1 MIHRPPIALLL
12 ALCLALLGLA
22 ASGGAAAVTAPGQ
35 PVPRPGL
42 SPIVTW
48 DPERVYG
55 GVARPATLRPMTP
68 AELKLSR
75 ERAEVFFQ
83 ALKTAPVF
91 AQPARHATFMTSWA
105 HLARGPVLSQSFV
118 VYWGAPRDTR
128 QRADGAY
135 FGVMGGALELL
146 FIDTNRVP
154 LGDKLGA
161 EGRQDFDRRIDEAGL
176 PVALYAEPRVHARVG
191 GGAVYGQWLIAT
203 RDGRPA
209 LAPVPLGLLLG
220 MDIAQLKKRAA
231 DSERIFSGS
240 LRALEA
246 SMTPEAAGA
255 RRTKRQAAWAR
266 ETQDRDAM
274 TRRLDAAERSDQS
287 DYERQKARLTPP
299 PVPDPKSPHWA
310 ASLAL
315 QALEKQLAALDTQ
328 GRQAPACG
336 ALDAA
341 FEPGLN
347 VRWHAVGASAPAD
360 CLPMVRLR
368 ADLLVPG
375 KPEEVRMLAAW
386 LRDAHCGQAWDLP
399 PQDHIC
405 SRITTTLR
413 EMDWAAVRRSFGWQ
427 ALP

>member
-1 MIHRPPIALLL
+1 MRFLIPIALV
-12 ALCLALLGLA
+12 GLA
-22 ASGGAAAVTAPGQ
+22 ALSFDAATAAPGQ
-35 PVPRPGL
+35 PVPGPGA

-48 DPERVYG
+48 DPERLYG

-75 ERAEVFFQ
+75 ERADVFLQ
-83 ALKTAPVF
+83 ALKAAPVF
-91 AQPARHATFMTSWA
+91 AQPARHTTFMTSWA

-161 EGRQDFDRRIDEAGL
+161 EGRQDFDRRIEEAGV

-191 GGAVYGQWLIAT
+191 GGAVYGQWFIAT
-203 RDGRPA
+203 RDGSPA
-209 LAPVPLGLLLG
+209 LAPVPLGLLLE

-231 DSERIFSGS
+231 DSERSFAHS
-240 LRALEA
+240 LRELEA
-246 SMTPEAAGA
+246 SMTPEASAA
-255 RRTKRQAAWAR
+255 RRAKRQTAWAR
-266 ETQDRDAM
+266 ETPDPGAM
-274 TRRLDAAERSDQS
+274 ARRLDAAERTDQS

-299 PVPDPKSPHWA
+299 PVPDPKSPHWGA
-310 ASLAL
+310 RLAL
-315 QALEKQLAALDTQ
+315 QALEQQLAAAGAT

-336 ALDAA
+336 ALDPA

-347 VRWHAVGASAPAD
+347 VRWHAVGPGAPAD
-360 CLPMVRLR
+360 CQPMVRLR
-368 ADLLVPG
+368 ADLLTPG
-375 KPEEVRMLAAW
+375 KPEEVRVLAAW
-386 LRDAHCGQAWDLP
+386 LRDADCGKAWDQP
-399 PQDHIC
+399 PQDHVC

-413 EMDWAAVRRSFGWQ
+413 EMDWAAVRRSFAWKET
-427 ALP
+427 P